1 MISASAPAEVARI
14 GRPLPSNTCSRLV
27 VRLTA
32 AYAEARKPR
41 KVRPIWVTARKRPGC
56 AIRPL
61 TRFADRFPSSA
72 SCSMRVRRIVTRAI
86 SAATKTPS
94 STVRMTMT
102 TSWRIVSI

>member
-1 MISASAPAEVARI
+1 MIRASGSADVLTTGQAAALEQLSP
-14 GRPLPSNTCSRLV
+14 GST

-61 TRFADRFPSSA
+61 TRFAARLPSSA
-72 SCSMRVRRIVTRAI
+72 S
-86 SAATKTPS
+86 
-94 STVRMTMT
+94 
-102 TSWRIVSI
+102 